1 MKAPLLLLKVASL
14 LALAAVSLSCSK
26 RGGNPETRP
35 ITSSLTPDSAESRL
49 RRAATAIRALR
60 KAAEASDAVEIAQS
74 VLAFEKA
81 SSRCFD
87 MSALLGEMAS
97 RLMERTPASRQDAD
111 LVFDLLAKA
120 ERDGS
125 TDEIGTLRVQA
136 WDRYAEYWPA
146 EVTRLRLISLRLAM
160 EAFSADHGAYPVGL
174 DVDSLIAQLAP
185 VYFSAQR
192 ATRLRADAWGTEFR
206 VVGVGKDYLIVSAG
220 ADRVFEPES
229 WSTPGTDLSEEADAV
244 VASDTVRRMWRV
256 GKAPGELSNGDG
268 RIRPPWPTP
277 PATAP
282 ALPEDRLELA
292 ARHIASARAAL
303 ERHESAAARD
313 SLAEAMRVASCD
325 LVGERAGLYL
335 EVANG
340 YLSARSS
347 PASLSIAVQ
356 YIEEARQIA
365 PGLPGIDDVTRSTLR
380 QEKVVAPVAAT
391 IRIMKLLSRLETPW
405 PDGPDGLQQ
414 RLLDLARKD
423 GLVHIGEVAV
433 PVELLATDG
442 WGTAIRMQYPNVI
455 SAGSDR
461 RFEPETWTV
470 QAWNLADSN
479 DAVYRIDRFVRG
491 WKKEE

>member
-1 MKAPLLLLKVASL
+1 MKAPLSLLKVASL
-14 LALAAVSLSCSK
+14 LAVAAVSLSCFK
-26 RGGNPETRP
+26 RGGSSETSP

-60 KAAEASDAVEIAQS
+60 KAADASNSEELAQS
-74 VLAFEKA
+74 VLLLKKA
-81 SSRCFD
+81 SPGCLD
-87 MSALLGEMAS
+87 MGALLGEMAS
-97 RLMERTPASRQDAD
+97 RLMERTPPSRQDAD
-111 LVFDLLAKA
+111 LVFDLLAQA

-136 WDRYAEYWPA
+136 WDRYAEFWPA
-146 EVTRLRLISLRLAM
+146 EVTRSRLISLRLAM
-160 EAFSADHGAYPVGL
+160 EAFSVDRGAYPVGF
-174 DVDSLIAQLAP
+174 DVDSLLAQLAP
-185 VYFSAQR
+185 TYLSAQR
-192 ATRLRADAWGTEFR
+192 AARLRADAWGTEFR
-206 VVGVGKDYLIVSAG
+206 VSGVGKDYLLVSAG

-229 WSTPGTDLSEEADAV
+229 WSTPGTELSEEADAV
-244 VASDTVRRMWRV
+244 VASDSVRRMWRL
-256 GKAPGELSNGDG
+256 GSSREFSNGDG
-268 RIRPPWPTP
+268 RIRLPWPTP

-303 ERHESAAARD
+303 ERHETAAARG
-313 SLAEAMRVASCD
+313 SLAEAMKVTSCA
-325 LVGERAGLYL
+325 LAGERAALFL

-340 YLSARSS
+340 YLAARSS

-356 YIEEARQIA
+356 YLEEARQIA
-365 PGLPGIDDVTRSTLR
+365 PGLPGIDDVTRTTLR

-391 IRIMKLLSRLETPW
+391 IRIMKLLSSLETPW
-405 PDGPDGLQQ
+405 PDGPDALQQ

-423 GLVHIGEVAV
+423 GLVHVGEVAV
-433 PVELLATDG
+433 PVEFLATDG
-442 WGTAIRMQYPNVI
+442 WGTAIRMEYPNVI
-455 SAGSDR
+455 SAGADR

-470 QAWNLADSN
+470 QAWNLAASN